1 MVTFAQSNP
10 VKLNFE
16 FFIAKGILSKDKNN
30 FSRPIVRISVISIAL
45 GIAVMIISIAVTT
58 GFKSAISDKVIGF
71 GSDIQITNYDLNK
84 SSETAPISKSQTFYP
99 SLEKTPGIRH
109 IQVFATKSGLIK
121 TADQIQGVVFKGI
134 GEDFDWSFFKDK
146 IIEGRPLIIDSAV
159 RNDSI
164 LISRKI
170 TNLLKLRLGDEV
182 RMYFVNEDEM
192 QPRGRKFIIGG
203 IYETGLEEFD
213 DTYVIGD
220 LKQIQRLNNWT
231 NDQVSGFEIFID
243 NFRDINK
250 MTEKVLD
257 LVGYDLNAT
266 SIRDLYPQI
275 FEWLDLQDI
284 NVIIILILMVAVAI
298 INMVSTLLILII
310 EKTNMIG
317 ILKSLG
323 AQNLSIRKVFL
334 YHAAFIIGR
343 GMLWGNIIG
352 LSLAIVQYRFHL
364 FKLPQESYY
373 VPFVPINLDILP
385 VILINAG
392 TLLVCV
398 LFLLVPS
405 YVITKI
411 SPIKAIRYE

>member
-1 MVTFAQSNP
+1 M
-10 VKLNFE
+10 NFE
-16 FFIAKGILSKDKNN
+16 LFIAKGILSKDKSN
-30 FSRPIVRISVISIAL
+30 FSRPIVRISVISVAL
-45 GIAVMIISIAVTT
+45 GIAVMILSVAVTT
-58 GFKSAISDKVIGF
+58 GFKAAISNKVIGF

-84 SSETAPISKSQTFYP
+84 SAETAPISKNQPFYP
-99 SLEKTPGIRH
+99 SLESTEGIRH

-121 TADQIQGVVFKGI
+121 TDDQIQGVVFKGI
-134 GEDFDWSFFKDK
+134 GSDFDWSFFNDK
-146 IIEGRPLIIDSAV
+146 IIEGKAIAIDTALK
-159 RNDSI
+159 NDSI
-164 LISRKI
+164 LISKKLGS
-170 TNLLKLRLGDEV
+170 LLKLRLGDDV

-213 DTYVIGD
+213 DTYIIGD
-220 LKQIQRLNNWT
+220 LQHIQRLNNWT
-231 NDQVSGFEIFID
+231 SDQVSGFEVFISD
-243 NFRDINK
+243 FGNIQQ

-257 LVGYDLNAT
+257 EVGYDLNAT

-298 INMVSTLLILII
+298 INMISTLLILII

-343 GMLWGNIIG
+343 GLLWGNIFG
-352 LSLAIVQYRFHL
+352 LGLALIQYKFHL

-373 VPFVPINLDILP
+373 VPYVPINLDILT
-385 VILINAG
+385 VLLLNAG

-398 LFLLVPS
+398 VFLLVPS
-405 YVITKI
+405 FVITKI

>member
-1 MVTFAQSNP
+1 
-10 VKLNFE
+10 LNFE
-16 FFIAKGILSKDKNN
+16 LFIAKGIRSKDKRN
-30 FSRPIVRISVISIAL
+30 FSRPIVRISIISVAL
-45 GIAVMIISIAVTT
+45 GIAVMILSVAVTT
-58 GFKSAISDKVIGF
+58 GFKAAISNKVIGF

-84 SSETAPISKSQTFYP
+84 SSETAPISKNQPFYP
-99 SLEKTPGIRH
+99 SLERLEGISH

-121 TADQIQGVVFKGI
+121 TEDQIQGVVFKGI
-134 GEDFDWSFFKDK
+134 GSDFDWSFFNDK
-146 IIEGRPLIIDSAV
+146 IIEGKAIAIDTTAK
-159 RNDSI
+159 NDSI
-164 LISRKI
+164 LISKKLG
-170 TNLLKLRLGDEV
+170 NLLKLRLGQEV

-213 DTYVIGD
+213 DTYIIGD
-220 LKQIQRLNNWT
+220 LQHIQRLNNWT
-231 NDQVSGFEIFID
+231 SDQVSGFEVFISD
-243 NFRDINK
+243 FGNINE

-257 LVGYDLNAT
+257 EVGYDLNAT

-298 INMVSTLLILII
+298 INMISTLLILII

-323 AQNLSIRKVFL
+323 APNLSIRKVFL

-343 GMLWGNIIG
+343 GLLWGNIFG
-352 LSLAIVQYRFHL
+352 LGLALIQYKFHL

-373 VPFVPINLDILP
+373 VPYVPINLDILS
-385 VILINAG
+385 ILLLNAG

-398 LFLLVPS
+398 VFLLVPS
-405 YVITKI
+405 FVITKI